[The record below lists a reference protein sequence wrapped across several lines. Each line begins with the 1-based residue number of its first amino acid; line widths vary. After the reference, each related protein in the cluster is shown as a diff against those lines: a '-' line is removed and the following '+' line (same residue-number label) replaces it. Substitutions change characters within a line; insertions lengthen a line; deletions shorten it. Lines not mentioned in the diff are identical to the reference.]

1 MEELTHLVGGGR
13 KKNTFIDIVLNE
25 YEDTSSPAFG
35 KNAATVRNVLLRKY
49 PQYKN
54 QLTPAFVRSTLETHS
69 PAYSTTRVTTQQP
82 KSFRGTSF
90 YSPHPHYRWHVDLQD
105 MTIFKKAG
113 KRSKKGTEYNFM
125 LVCVDDFSNFF
136 MIELIK
142 NKRAATVLNAVI
154 KIIQRVKS
162 VPIFIYC
169 DKGSEFDN
177 KLFTDRSTNGFRVQF
192 TIDRRKAVYAERAIR
207 TLRRGLEQYFAIRPF
222 DNDIKSAVKTI
233 VNGHNH
239 SPSGRNPRRPDGT
252 YSTPFEVITTP
263 SLMDEMEDALRTR
276 RSRQYTT
283 NLRKKII
290 NKLPKFKEGDLVR
303 YLLRREKFSKESALS
318 GSWTR
323 EIYRILRVHRAHS
336 FKPMHTYTLCK
347 LNTTVPIP
355 GLPSL
360 PEYQI
365 KKATITPRQTF
376 PVERIL
382 KKRKNKVLVKWRDYD
397 VPTWE
402 PRRYVR

>member
-1 MEELTHLVGGGR
+1 M
-13 KKNTFIDIVLNE
+13 
-25 YEDTSSPAFG
+25 
-35 KNAATVRNVLLRKY
+35 
-49 PQYKN
+49 
-54 QLTPAFVRSTLETHS
+54 
-69 PAYSTTRVTTQQP
+69 
-82 KSFRGTSF
+82 SF
-90 YSPHPHYRWHVDLQD
+90 YSPHPHYRWHVNLQD
-105 MTIFKKAG
+105 MTIFKRAG
-113 KRSKKGTEYNFM
+113 KRSKKGTEYNFV

-142 NKRAATVLNAVI
+142 NKWAATVLNAII

-162 VPIFIYC
+162 MPVFIYC

-222 DNDIKSAVKTI
+222 DNDIKSAIKTI
-233 VNGHNH
+233 INGHNH
-239 SPSGRNPRRPDGT
+239 SPSRRNPRRLDGT
-252 YSTPFEVITTP
+252 YSTPFEVIMTP
-263 SLMDEMEDALRTR
+263 SLMDKMEDALRTR
-276 RSRQYTT
+276 RSRQYTM

-303 YLLRREKFSKESALS
+303 YLLHREKFLKESTLS

-323 EIYRILRVHRAHS
+323 EIYRILRVHRVHS

-347 LNTTVPIP
+347 LNMTVPIP

-360 PEYQI
+360 PEHQI
-365 KKATITPRQTF
+365 KKATITLRQTF

-382 KKRKNKVLVKWRDYD
+382 KKRKNKVLVKWQDYD

-402 PRRYVR
+402 PRRYHDEQRYRSR

>member
-1 MEELTHLVGGGR
+1 MPSSR
-13 KKNTFIDIVLNE
+13 SSNE
-25 YEDTSSPAFG
+25 SRACPSSF
-35 KNAATVRNVLLRKY
+35 TVTRVPN
-49 PQYKN
+49 
-54 QLTPAFVRSTLETHS
+54 
-69 PAYSTTRVTTQQP
+69 STTN
-82 KSFRGTSF
+82 
-90 YSPHPHYRWHVDLQD
+90 YSRIDRP
-105 MTIFKKAG
+105 M
-113 KRSKKGTEYNFM
+113 
-125 LVCVDDFSNFF
+125 DFESN
-136 MIELIK
+136 
-142 NKRAATVLNAVI
+142 
-154 KIIQRVKS
+154 S
-162 VPIFIYC
+162 
-169 DKGSEFDN
+169 
-177 KLFTDRSTNGFRVQF
+177 
-192 TIDRRKAVYAERAIR
+192 RRKAVYAERAIR
-207 TLRRGLEQYFAIRPF
+207 TVRRGLEQYFTIRPF

-239 SPSGRNPRRPDGT
+239 SPSRRNPRRPDGT

-263 SLMDEMEDALRTR
+263 SLMDKMEDALRTR
-276 RSRQYTT
+276 RLRQYTT

-347 LNTTVPIP
+347 LNTTVPVP

-360 PEYQI
+360 PEHQI

-402 PRRYVR
+402 PRRYHDNR